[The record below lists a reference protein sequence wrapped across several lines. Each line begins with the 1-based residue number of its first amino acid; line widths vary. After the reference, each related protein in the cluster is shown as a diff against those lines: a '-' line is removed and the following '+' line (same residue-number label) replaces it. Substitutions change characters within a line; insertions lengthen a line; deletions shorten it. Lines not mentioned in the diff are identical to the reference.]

1 MFSEK
6 VTLVNPQGFHMRPA
20 SLIVAEVGKYDATV
34 TIVRNGSEIPGN
46 SLMAMM
52 AAGIKC
58 GQDVYN
64 VIRAGADATG
74 TTSGVMRAEDPE
86 AAMEEMISA
95 VRRAWDETH
104 KK

>member
-1 MFSEK
+1 M
-6 VTLVNPQGFHMRPA
+6 LQ
-20 SLIVAEVGKYDATV
+20 
-34 TIVRNGSEIPGN
+34 
-46 SLMAMM
+46 

-58 GQDVYN
+58 AQDVYN

-86 AAMEEMISA
+86 AAMEEMIAA
-95 VRRAWDETH
+95 VRRAWDEVH

>member
-20 SLIVAEVGKYDATV
+20 SLIVQEVGKYYAAV
-34 TIVRNGSEIPGN
+34 TIVRNGNEIPAN

-58 GQDVYN
+58 GEEIE
-64 VIRAGADATG
+64 IRAEGAQENEAG
-74 TTSGVMRAEDPE
+74 RAIVDFI
-86 AAMEEMISA
+86 AAGMG
-95 VRRAWDETH
+95 D
-104 KK
+104 

>member
-34 TIVRNGSEIPGN
+34 TIVRNGAEIPGN

-58 GQDVYN
+58 GEEIE
-64 VIRAGADATG
+64 IRAEGPQENEAG
-74 TTSGVMRAEDPE
+74 RAIVDFI
-86 AAMEEMISA
+86 AAGMG
-95 VRRAWDETH
+95 D
-104 KK
+104 

>member
-1 MFSEK
+1 M
-6 VTLVNPQGFHMRPA
+6 LQ
-20 SLIVAEVGKYDATV
+20 
-34 TIVRNGSEIPGN
+34 
-46 SLMAMM
+46 

-104 KK
+104 QK